1 MKRIKGSVMLLLAA
15 FFWGTTFAAQ
25 SSATDNIQ
33 TFTFNAA
40 RSFVGAAFL
49 GIIILIRKKRRGKEP
64 VKITEDH
71 GNLPVGKSVAGAGAM
86 CGLVLFAAMSFQQS
100 GISAYPDGVAASGRS
115 GFLTATYV
123 VMVAICA
130 RFQGKKLHGIVY
142 AAVAVCLGGCICSVC
157 QGE

>member
-49 GIIILIRKKRRGKEP
+49 GIIILIRKKRKRTGKNHRGSRE
-64 VKITEDH
+64 
-71 GNLPVGKSVAGAGAM
+71 SAGGEKRR
-86 CGLVLFAAMSFQQS
+86 GGRSHVRLSFICCHELS
-100 GISAYPDGVAASGRS
+100 AERYLGIS
-115 GFLTATYV
+115 
-123 VMVAICA
+123 
-130 RFQGKKLHGIVY
+130 
-142 AAVAVCLGGCICSVC
+142 
-157 QGE
+157 